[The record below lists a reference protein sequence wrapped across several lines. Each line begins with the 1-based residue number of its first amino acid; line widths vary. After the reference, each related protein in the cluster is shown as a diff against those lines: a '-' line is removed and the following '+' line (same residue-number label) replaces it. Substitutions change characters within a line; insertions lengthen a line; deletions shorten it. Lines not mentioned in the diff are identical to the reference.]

1 MAITAATRQD
11 IIELVVTA
19 YNAAPGTE
27 LLSELVAIVDGGG
40 TLADVAANLTT
51 RDEWTSRYP
60 SFQTAEEFA
69 AEWLGNLVPEASAE
83 ALAEGISVAVGLVNG
98 GASFADIMI
107 EAQSFLSALSE
118 DDASFGSSAANF
130 NNKVEVAT
138 YYTITLEESAQSTD
152 TISAVTSDDDSV
164 TTAKSNADTASTPA
178 VAGETYS
185 LVTGLDN
192 KVLGAGDDGAFATDA
207 TTAASDTFNPSD
219 LVNGGAG
226 DDTFYLTLTETTGAV
241 SYTPSRITN
250 FETLSLTN
258 VDAEGALTVDVS
270 LMGIE
275 NVQNSAST
283 QAVTVS
289 NATAGTT
296 LSAMGNT
303 AATTLTVK
311 GAGLTGAED
320 TATISLTSNTG
331 AVTYQSSTAQDIEK
345 ATVDVSG
352 VNTSALTI
360 EDSSNNAAT
369 THVTVTG
376 AGSWDMETGGNIAS
390 ALATLDAS
398 ANTGGVT
405 FDASLAAGTTLMGGS
420 GNDDLQGAAGND
432 VITGGAGDDTLA
444 MGSGGIDHVDGG
456 AGNDTVTLSGFTK
469 DDTVSGGD
477 GVDTLVTDT
486 AIAYDD
492 EAEPTPI
499 DAGVNISGFEVL
511 KNSGA
516 ITQDMAALDGI
527 VALQSSSGVLTA
539 TEASGITD
547 YYALAD
553 STGLD
558 ITLATDGT
566 ADSLNIH
573 MGVDSAQSNA
583 QSVTVDAVEIETALI
598 ASKGL
603 DGNILS
609 DFQADSLTSLTII
622 GSKNLT
628 VTLNDSA
635 AVSTIPLT
643 TVDASAFTGD
653 TLSITAVEADSG
665 VTVTTGSEALTVTV
679 GDGANDITG
688 TAGDDEVTTGSGAD
702 VISTGDG
709 EDDIDAGD
717 GANTITVGDGN
728 ATIDG
733 GEGVDTITAGDG
745 DTDITLGD
753 GADVLVLGDGDNVIT
768 NEGGNA
774 TITVGDGENTVTNDA
789 GDSTIT
795 LGDGGNT
802 VNLTAGN
809 STVVTGD
816 LADDINIT
824 AGNND
829 ITSGGGNDTISLGS
843 GNDTVD
849 AGAGTDTVDFS
860 VSSGTWTGSI
870 TNAETVSASFTG
882 SAKIDATGISGY
894 TTLSV
899 AAADD
904 TVTTTL
910 NNLGSSTVSLTD
922 DAAEGSGTGDLEA
935 VTIDTT
941 DDAEITVSLGANQ
954 NAATAVASVL
964 GSLTITDAD
973 AVTLKSSGG
982 GFGNLIENDFEG
994 VALDDDETT
1003 SLTVEAGSDYTSLAT
1018 ANITGTEGLASLS
1031 IDATGA
1037 ESDIEVD
1044 TIADATNLQTLTINA
1059 SGLNSQ
1065 VELGIVGNEASTTDA
1080 ILSSLTV
1087 TASNGADI
1095 DFAGTTDAELGDI
1108 NTGEDM
1114 DSITIS
1120 ASGAGSTITAGEI
1133 SADGLE
1139 VTTVELEASAGG
1151 SIDAETVSDAL
1162 TLNYGY
1168 ESLILQ
1174 ATGVDSAIVA
1184 DELTQDAGSLATTA
1198 ESTITIEADDYA
1210 SITTGE
1216 ATLGGVDL
1224 DTVHIGIGNGAS
1236 IVGDETD
1243 ITATGDIG
1251 NLDIDFDANSTH
1263 TGAFDIN
1270 TGKILGTLSI
1280 NIGDEAS
1287 FGTGA
1292 LVLELTDDVDAEI
1305 GIKTLNV
1312 DIADQDGSAIVV
1324 DLEAT
1329 SVITVNS
1336 NSLIDIE
1343 DDGEDGS
1350 TYYNGEVT
1358 LRGDDDNTVL
1368 IGASALLDTALPT
1381 AGTDSVY
1388 GSWDI
1393 DTGDG
1398 ADTITGSPGADTI
1411 DSTGGADSVLGGGG
1425 NDTLT
1430 VGNGADTVGG
1440 GAGNDTINLT
1450 ESVSAADVVEFSS
1463 DVEVAAEANT
1473 SDSTFD
1479 EAESG
1484 VIDRGQDT
1492 ITGFTAGTD
1501 TIAITVVGLNEFV
1514 HGTDTAIGLGTATTA
1529 GTGAAN
1535 FGTTVGLI
1543 NLDNAETGE
1552 GTFEAGG
1559 DVIVNFSS
1567 PTTTMTKALFEAAL
1581 SYTVTGTGTGVDT
1594 ITTGGLADTYNVTA
1608 GNDVVDLGAGD
1619 DTIATTNTLLE
1630 ANNGTTATHDGGAGD
1645 DTLSVTG
1652 AATLVDADFRGLSNI
1667 ETLKLNT
1674 GDNTL
1679 TAGDAFQGL
1688 IETIDITG
1696 AIDLVLTQDTGDTLG
1711 TASAPLEIV
1720 GLTVN
1725 SEATKF
1731 DFLGTDAASDADLS
1745 ASGFGAVPV
1754 DGLFVDADG
1763 TAASFFTAAAAGFD
1777 AGDIGIFVTGGN
1789 TYVFA
1794 EGAATAATDDVHLVI
1809 TGVSLTAISATHN
1822 TTVLHI

>member
-1 MAITAATRQD
+1 MAITAETRQD

-19 YNAAPGTE
+19 YGAAPGTT
-27 LLSELVAIVDGGG
+27 LLTELVAIINDGG
-40 TLADVAANLTT
+40 TLADVADNLTS
-51 RDEWTSRYP
+51 RSEWTSVYP

-69 AEWLGNLVPEASAE
+69 TEWLGNLLPEASAE
-83 ALAEGISVAVGLVNG
+83 TLAGGVEIAVGLVNG
-98 GASFADIMI
+98 GSSFGEIIIA
-107 EAQSFLSALSE
+107 AQDFLSNLPE
-118 DDASFGSSAANF
+118 TDADYGVSAANF

-138 YYTITLEESAQSTD
+138 YYTITLEEAAQST
-152 TISAVTSDDDSV
+152 TAIASVTSDDATV
-164 TTAKSNADTASTPA
+164 TTAKTDADTASTPA

-192 KVLGAGDDGAFATDA
+192 KTLGAGDDGAFATDS
-207 TTAASDTFNPSD
+207 TTAAADTFNPSD

-226 DDTFYLTLTETTGAV
+226 DDTFYLTVTETGSEANA

-258 VDAEGALTVDVS
+258 VDEGDSLTVDVS

-283 QAVTVS
+283 QDVTVS

-311 GAGLTGAED
+311 GAGLTGTED
-320 TATISLTSNTG
+320 TASISLTSNTG

-360 EDSSNNAAT
+360 TDSGANAAT

-376 AGSWDMETGGNIAS
+376 AGSWDMETGGNIAT

-405 FDASLAAGTTLMGGS
+405 FDAALAAGTTLMGGS
-420 GNDDLQGAAGND
+420 GNDDLQGAGGND

-444 MGSGGIDHVDGG
+444 MGGGGIDHVDGG
-456 AGNDTVTLSGFTK
+456 AGNDNVTLSGFTK

-477 GVDTLVTDT
+477 GVDTLITGA

-492 EAEPTPI
+492 EAVPTPI

-511 KNSGA
+511 RNTAA

-527 VALQSSSGVLTA
+527 VAAQSTVGVLTM
-539 TEASGITD
+539 TEASGIAD
-547 YYALAD
+547 YYALAG

-566 ADSLNIH
+566 EDSLNIH
-573 MGVDSAQSNA
+573 MGSDTNQTNA
-583 QSVTVDAVEIETALI
+583 TAVTIDAIEIETALI
-598 ASKGL
+598 ASKGA
-603 DGNILS
+603 DGNTLT
-609 DFQADSLTSLTII
+609 DFEADSLTSLTII
-622 GSKNLT
+622 GSKNLS

-635 AVSTIPLT
+635 AVATIPLT

-653 TLSITAVEADSG
+653 TLTVNAVEADSG

-679 GDGANDITG
+679 GDGANNITG
-688 TAGDDEVTTGSGAD
+688 TAGDDEVSTGSGAD

-745 DTDITLGD
+745 NTDITLGD
-753 GADVLVLGDGDNVIT
+753 GADVLVLGAGDNVVT

-774 TITVGDGENTVTNDA
+774 TITAGDGENTVTNDA
-789 GDSTIT
+789 GNSTIT

-870 TNAETVSASFTG
+870 SNAETVSASFTG

-894 TTLSV
+894 STLSV

-910 NNLGSSTVSLTD
+910 SNLGSSTISLTD

-973 AVTLKSSGG
+973 AVTLQSTGG

-1003 SLTVEAGSDYTSLAT
+1003 SFTVEAGSNYTSLAT
-1018 ANITGTEGLASLS
+1018 ANITGTEGLTSLA
-1031 IDATGA
+1031 IDATGT

-1044 TIADATNLQTLTINA
+1044 TVADATNLQSLTINA

-1080 ILSSLTV
+1080 ILTSFTV
-1087 TASNGADI
+1087 SASNGADI

-1108 NTGEDM
+1108 NTAEDM
-1114 DSITIS
+1114 DLVKIS
-1120 ASGAGSTITAGEI
+1120 ASGAGSTVTAGEI

-1151 SIDAETVSDAL
+1151 VVDMETVSDAL

-1174 ATGVDSAIVA
+1174 STGTNSSLNLDTLV
-1184 DELTQDAGSLATTA
+1184 QDAGSLTVTA
-1198 ESTITIEADDYA
+1198 ESSITVEADDYGTIA
-1210 SITTGE
+1210 FGTE
-1216 ATLGGVDL
+1216 AEVGGVDL
-1224 DTVHIGIGNGAS
+1224 DTVHIGVGNGATLS
-1236 IVGDETD
+1236 GAETT

-1251 NLDIDFDANSTH
+1251 NLDVDIDANSTH
-1263 TGAFDIN
+1263 EGQIDIT
-1270 TGKILGTLSI
+1270 TGKILGTFSLD
-1280 NIGDEAS
+1280 IGDEAAFDAES
-1287 FGTGA
+1287 F
-1292 LVLELTDDVDAEI
+1292 LLELSDDVDAEV
-1305 GIKTLNV
+1305 GIKTFNV
-1312 DIADQDGSAIVV
+1312 NIADQDGSAVVV
-1324 DLEAT
+1324 DLEASAVVT
-1329 SVITVNS
+1329 IGGADYIN
-1336 NSLIDIE
+1336 IE

-1350 TYYNGEVT
+1350 TYYQGEVNIA
-1358 LRGDDDNTVL
+1358 GDDNNTVL
-1368 IGASALLDTALPT
+1368 IGNSALLDTALPT
-1381 AGTDSVY
+1381 AGTASVY

-1398 ADTITGSPGADTI
+1398 DDTITGSRGADTI
-1411 DSTGGADSVLGGGG
+1411 DSTGGADSVLGGAG
-1425 NDTLT
+1425 NDTIV

-1440 GAGNDTINLT
+1440 GAGDDSIDLT
-1450 ESVSAADVVEFSS
+1450 ESVSSADVVEFSS
-1463 DVEVAAEANT
+1463 VVGTSSDSAAEAAT
-1473 SDSTFD
+1473 SGFIDSGADTVTTFTP
-1479 EAESG
+1479 G
-1484 VIDRGQDT
+1484 VDT
-1492 ITGFTAGTD
+1492 IT
-1501 TIAITVVGLNEFV
+1501 ITSTSVNEFV
-1514 HGTDTAIGLGTATTA
+1514 HATDTDLGEGDATAEGDDSNSYAT
-1529 GTGAAN
+1529 N
-1535 FGTTVGLI
+1535 VGLI
-1543 NLDNAETGE
+1543 NMDG
-1552 GTFEAGG
+1552 GTADEFGDAG
-1559 DVIVNFSS
+1559 DILIDFAS
-1567 PTTTMTKALFEAAL
+1567 PTTTMTEALFEAAL
-1581 SYTVTGTGTGVDT
+1581 RYNLTGAGTADT
-1594 ITTGGLADTYNVTA
+1594 ITTGALADT
-1608 GNDVVDLGAGD
+1608 
-1619 DTIATTNTLLE
+1619 I
-1630 ANNGTTATHDGGAGD
+1630 DGGAGA
-1645 DTLSVTG
+1645 DTIVGG
-1652 AATLVDADFRGLSNI
+1652 AGNDNI
-1667 ETLKLNT
+1667 T
-1674 GDNTL
+1674 GD
-1679 TAGDAFQGL
+1679 
-1688 IETIDITG
+1688 EG
-1696 AIDLVLTQDTGDTLG
+1696 ADSL
-1711 TASAPLEIV
+1711 
-1720 GLTVN
+1720 
-1725 SEATKF
+1725 
-1731 DFLGTDAASDADLS
+1731 
-1745 ASGFGAVPV
+1745 
-1754 DGLFVDADG
+1754 
-1763 TAASFFTAAAAGFD
+1763 
-1777 AGDIGIFVTGGN
+1777 TGG
-1789 TYVFA
+1789 TGIDTFVFD
-1794 EGAATAATDDVHLVI
+1794 ATAAGNGVDEITDFDAEGETGDILDFTNFITVTEANIDFITDNEESDAMADNHIFDLGIEANIATKDYEGADFGDLFGEAGTSDVVFELESAGGSALEAIIIVRGDDVTQILYVDDDGATDVAAGDLTLVATI
-1809 TGVSLTAISATHN
+1809 TAVSGVLDGETGFDKTDNFLDS
-1822 TTVLHI
+1822 